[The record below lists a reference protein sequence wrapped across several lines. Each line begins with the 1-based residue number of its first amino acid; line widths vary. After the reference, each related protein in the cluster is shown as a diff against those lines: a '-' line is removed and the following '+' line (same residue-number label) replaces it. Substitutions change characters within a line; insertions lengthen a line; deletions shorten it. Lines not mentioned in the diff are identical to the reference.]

1 MSGFQWFSMT
11 VYSFHTGF
19 QPVFY
24 SFHDIHMYH
33 VLFLGCASSRSKPAF
48 IIIDTS
54 PRPKT
59 PNRANGMPGELG
71 YDEGVFGGDRMVD
84 VGLQTAEATQ

>member
-1 MSGFQWFSMT
+1 MT

-33 VLFLGCASSRSKPAF
+33 VLFLGCASSRSRPAA

-59 PNRANGMPGELG
+59 SNRANGMPGELE
-71 YDEGVFGGDRMVD
+71 YDRGVLGRDRMVD
-84 VGLQTAEATQ
+84 GRLKTAEATQW

>member
-1 MSGFQWFSMT
+1 MSGFQRFSMT

-59 PNRANGMPGELG
+59 PNRANGMTGELG

>member
-1 MSGFQWFSMT
+1 MT
-11 VYSFHTGF
+11 VYSVHTGF
-19 QPVFY
+19 HQVFY
-24 SFHDIHMYH
+24 NLHDLHMYH
-33 VLFLGCASSRSKPAF
+33 VMFLGCASSRSKPAF

-71 YDEGVFGGDRMVD
+71 HDRGVLGRDRMVD
-84 VGLQTAEATQ
+84 GGLQTAEATQ

>member
-19 QPVFY
+19 QTVFY
-24 SFHDIHMYH
+24 SFHDLHMYH
-33 VLFLGCASSRSKPAF
+33 VLFLGCASSRSGPAF

-54 PRPKT
+54 PQPKT

-71 YDEGVFGGDRMVD
+71 YDRGVLGRDRMVD
-84 VGLQTAEATQ
+84 GGLQTAEATQ

>member
-1 MSGFQWFSMT
+1 MSGFQRFSMT

-24 SFHDIHMYH
+24 SVHDIHMYH

>member
-1 MSGFQWFSMT
+1 MT
-11 VYSFHTGF
+11 VYSFQTGF

-71 YDEGVFGGDRMVD
+71 YDEGVFGGDRMDD